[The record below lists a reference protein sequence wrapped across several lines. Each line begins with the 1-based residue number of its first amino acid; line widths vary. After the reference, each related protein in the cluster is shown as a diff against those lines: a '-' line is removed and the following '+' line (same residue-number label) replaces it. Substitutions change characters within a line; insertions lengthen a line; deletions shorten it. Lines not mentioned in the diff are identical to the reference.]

1 MKTKSKGKSS
11 DILSSSVPTT
21 YWSSC
26 AQILHTRL
34 CYPSFLNISHL
45 HCQASLSFL
54 AAAFVPFPSPSLSI
68 SISPCLSASYE
79 SVRALTGLAAGCSA
93 KCSGGLWG
101 WTLNNCQSSLSFIQQ
116 VARRKERNYCRNWDI
131 SWCLH
136 LYLNGDVLPLVNTRS
151 TAGDGFQLLGV
162 D

>member
-1 MKTKSKGKSS
+1 MDLQTPFLLLSRPCIGLLVRKFCTLAFV
-11 DILSSSVPTT
+11 IL
-21 YWSSC
+21 
-26 AQILHTRL
+26 I
-34 CYPSFLNISHL
+34 FLKYL
-45 HCQASLSFL
+45 LAPLPGFSLLFL

-93 KCSGGLWG
+93 KRSGGLWG

-116 VARRKERNYCRNWDI
+116 VARRKERNYCRNGDI

-136 LYLNGDVLPLVNTRS
+136 LYLNRDVLPLVNAWS
-151 TAGDGFQLLGV
+151 TAGDGF
-162 D
+162 